1 MERASSHLQKVYWE
15 APPSLS
21 MAGKRQFRQDET
33 VSEGEETPE
42 TPAEKVG
49 RTAGFV
55 TKFVVRQALKSK
67 TVRDQ
72 IRDAQTAADSEE
84 SPTQ

>member
-1 MERASSHLQKVYWE
+1 M
-15 APPSLS
+15 
-21 MAGKRQFRQDET
+21 
-33 VSEGEETPE
+33 SEGEEHTPE

-84 SPTQ
+84 SPTK